1 MYATDTLT
9 FNYYIK
15 NAPALSKR
23 GIAIFGSMSYGFGTS
38 YTPTKKGFSN
48 NTGLG
53 NRLFGSPGSYSFVPA
68 EGGTDSIKGNQGD
81 IIGNNLKVA
90 LNDYSLSGIG
100 GTNTIYSVGPQSDST
115 NVRIC
120 LSSTNFVS
128 GGISEPVPLAIR
140 RKAQN
145 YKTFRSGFNLGAYG
159 SNTDRDTLISRLI
172 NWFNSD
178 VVEEYGHTPRF
189 DNRYNAQPTT
199 LTNITE
205 DVPFKYTAK
214 ISDLDVGQ
222 KLIASAVILP
232 HWMTA
237 TVYNDS
243 ITVSGTPDIGAIP
256 SGNTY
261 GDTIFVLKVVDENTN
276 NYNLQFTRL
285 RVIHVN
291 HKPVIGTNQPDV
303 AYVNQPYQFQ
313 IEASDIDISIGDSV
327 AYSLIDISKPWLS
340 ITPTGRLQGTPEAS
354 DIGTTTAKL
363 IVEDMEGDTAQK
375 VLQVVVQNSVISEVI
390 KNSSSK
396 NISIHS
402 NVLNK
407 TIDIDFN
414 TNGKANFDI
423 KIISVNGQTI
433 YEENGLIVENKLHKV
448 INISNK
454 LQGLYIL
461 SIKNGKELFVSKI
474 RIL

>member
-1 MYATDTLT
+1 M
-9 FNYYIK
+9 
-15 NAPALSKR
+15 
-23 GIAIFGSMSYGFGTS
+23 
-38 YTPTKKGFSN
+38 
-48 NTGLG
+48 
-53 NRLFGSPGSYSFVPA
+53 
-68 EGGTDSIKGNQGD
+68 
-81 IIGNNLKVA
+81 
-90 LNDYSLSGIG
+90 
-100 GTNTIYSVGPQSDST
+100 
-115 NVRIC
+115 
-120 LSSTNFVS
+120 
-128 GGISEPVPLAIR
+128 
-140 RKAQN
+140 
-145 YKTFRSGFNLGAYG
+145 
-159 SNTDRDTLISRLI
+159 
-172 NWFNSD
+172 
-178 VVEEYGHTPRF
+178 
-189 DNRYNAQPTT
+189 
-199 LTNITE
+199 
-205 DVPFKYTAK
+205 
-214 ISDLDVGQ
+214 
-222 KLIASAVILP
+222 
-232 HWMTA
+232 
-237 TVYNDS
+237 
-243 ITVSGTPDIGAIP
+243 
-256 SGNTY
+256 
-261 GDTIFVLKVVDENTN
+261 
-276 NYNLQFTRL
+276 
-285 RVIHVN
+285 
-291 HKPVIGTNQPDV
+291 
-303 AYVNQPYQFQ
+303 
-313 IEASDIDISIGDSV
+313 
-327 AYSLIDISKPWLS
+327 IDISKPWLS